1 MSFNKRPLHTAA
13 APRHTALGVSTDP
26 WAPYQLCPDASEAD
40 KATYA
45 ALRAE
50 ITEKTALSSVN
61 ELASQRWWAQQHAII
76 SSAERNSRML
86 SLLRSSLPHHK
97 KSLDT
102 AMINFQIDRAVRPLL
117 SLPHHRGVP
126 PSHLWQPRRDLSDVE
141 RAKYDALLHMKSDHS
156 LVSPKMLEEAY
167 AAHAEHQASEAAKKK
182 ARVAALTQEAS
193 LREAAAFA
201 AVTNL
206 QVNGWA

>member
-26 WAPYQLCPDASEAD
+26 WAPYQLCPEASEAD
-40 KATYA
+40 KAAYA

-50 ITEKTALSSVN
+50 VTEKTALSSVK
-61 ELASQRWWAQQHAII
+61 ELASQRWWAQQQALTYN
-76 SSAERNSRML
+76 ADRDSRML
-86 SLLRSSLPHHK
+86 SLLRSALPHHK

-102 AMINFQIDRAVRPLL
+102 AMVNFQIERKIAEVHEHHSAGRSGLTPEGIAKKDVLL
-117 SLPHHRGVP
+117 RIKADP
-126 PSHLWQPRRDLSDVE
+126 
-141 RAKYDALLHMKSDHS
+141 S

-167 AAHAEHQASEAAKKK
+167 AAHAAHQASEAAKKK
-182 ARVAALTQEAS
+182 TRNDALTQAQCA
-193 LREAAAFA
+193 REAAASA